1 MMKTLLIIFFVLITL
16 KGFSQEYI
24 NPKKQDDAKYSAKDS
39 IVTDERNEMLSLY
52 GNVNFQ
58 VDQLSLQADKVVFD
72 RKNHQVL
79 VTGLKSYTFPYKVR
93 IDKGS
98 KKGNLK
104 YKLGDD
110 TVFIE

>member
-1 MMKTLLIIFFVLITL
+1 MKTLLIVSFVLITL
-16 KGFSQEYI
+16 KGFSQEYT
-24 NPKKQDDAKYSAKDS
+24 NPKKPDNAKYSAKDS
-39 IVTDERNEMLSLY
+39 VVTDQRNDMLSLY
-52 GNVNFQ
+52 GDVNFQ
-58 VDQLSLQADKVVFD
+58 IDQLSLQADKVVFD

-93 IDKGS
+93 IDKGL
-98 KKGNLK
+98 KKGILK

>member
-1 MMKTLLIIFFVLITL
+1 MKTLFSILFVLITV
-16 KGFSQEYI
+16 KGFSQDYT
-24 NPKKQDDAKYSAKDS
+24 NPKKPNNARYSAKDS
-39 IVTDERNEMLSLY
+39 IVTDERNDMLSLY
-52 GNVNFQ
+52 GDVNFK

-72 RKNHQVL
+72 RKNHQVW
-79 VTGLKSYTFPYKVR
+79 VTGLKSYTFPYKIQ

-98 KKGNLK
+98 KKGILK

>member
-1 MMKTLLIIFFVLITL
+1 MITL
-16 KGFSQEYI
+16 KGFSQDYI

-39 IVTDERNEMLSLY
+39 IVTDERNETLSLY

>member
-1 MMKTLLIIFFVLITL
+1 MKTLFSVLLFLITV
-16 KGFSQEYI
+16 KGFSQEQI
-24 NPKKQDDAKYSAKDS
+24 NPKKQDNVKYSAKDS
-39 IVTDERNEMLSLY
+39 IVTDQRNNMLSLY
-52 GNVNFQ
+52 GDVNFQ
-58 VDQLSLQADKVVFD
+58 IDQLSLQADKVVFD

-98 KKGNLK
+98 KKGILK

-110 TVFIE
+110 TIFIE